1 MVKASRT
8 LVLIGRATMAVGVPV
23 AVGMLSGCGDEPFDD
38 PLQRASYASLDDCK
52 ADWGD
57 DQCEA
62 GEAQAGL
69 GTIDEAPGTAG
80 SGSPASGY
88 RGGSGLT
95 MFWGPWFTQAGRIY
109 ARDGSWRDDPAAAA
123 RAANRGRAMAI
134 VPAAVARVPTPIAAA
149 HQRYVAS
156 ARAAGITASTG
167 AIRRGGFGSTGSS
180 SSG

>member
-23 AVGMLSGCGDEPFDD
+23 AVGMLSGCGGEPFDD

-52 ADWGD
+52 TDWGD

-69 GTIDEAPGTAG
+69 GTIDEPAGSAAGTA
-80 SGSPASGY
+80 SASGQ
-88 RGGSGLT
+88 RGGSGST
-95 MFWGPWFTQAGRIY
+95 IFWGPWFTQAGRIY
-109 ARDGSWRDDPAAAA
+109 ARDGSWRDDPGLAA
-123 RAANRGRAMAI
+123 RAANRGRAMRI

-156 ARAAGITASTG
+156 ARAAGMTASSSS
-167 AIRRGGFGSTGSS
+167 IRRGGFGSSGSS